1 MFHNDSHS
9 DQFPFSKENSWFA
22 AQNLQKVMEVVTD
35 PVGGIWTGQQI
46 ALWKD
51 SKGFFPLNNYDIRN
65 EMAYT
70 DQGPGKRLRNWVTTD
85 VSP

>member
-1 MFHNDSHS
+1 MTPTVINFHSLK
-9 DQFPFSKENSWFA
+9 QNSWFA

-35 PVGGIWTGQQI
+35 PVGGIRTGQQI

-51 SKGFFPLNNYDIRN
+51 SKGFFPLNDYIRN

-70 DQGPGKRLRNWVTTD
+70 D
-85 VSP
+85 